1 MQTRQK
7 QTRHGH
13 KEGGR
18 GGGKKARGHR
28 HRSSLTSPDDQS
40 EDNFGE
46 QNTHCD
52 LNMTTDTRDR
62 SDGLRIPRSKT
73 TQTHTR

>member
-18 GGGKKARGHR
+18 GGGEKARGHR
-28 HRSSLTSPDDQS
+28 HRSSLTSPDHQS
-40 EDNFGE
+40 EDNFGG

-52 LNMTTDTRDR
+52 LNMTTDTR
-62 SDGLRIPRSKT
+62 
-73 TQTHTR
+73 